1 MVSGSLSLLM
11 RRDVL
16 SVDLMA
22 ALSNPTGKIALI
34 LTTLVGF
41 AAGAGVGYLAGNQR
55 SAIAPQTP
63 EISAIPAANPGV
75 ISPAAGP
82 SAVPGAPAT
91 ESASALEPITAEEFL
106 EEIENAQNGAWGNM
120 KAMRRWADLNDRL
133 LISNPAEIAAK
144 LQAMGMKPGQ
154 EMSWNLV
161 MAAYSEKDPQGAWNF
176 ALAMPAGQSRQS
188 ALMAIISTVA
198 GQDPTRALSMA
209 DSIED
214 QQLKRQMRSMAIM
227 NIAQKDPRRA
237 LELATTSGSED
248 MEDHSISMIFH
259 QWARKDPEGAKVAF
273 SQLTGRNADQARMSL
288 ISSLAQSD
296 PKAAWQFANSLPASS
311 MGQMDPRQQVIQTW
325 AQSDPQAALKAALEI
340 QETGSRASAIS
351 AAVSSWAR
359 SDFQGALQYA
369 INVPDSTMRSDV
381 LRAMSMNPAGNRQEL
396 LDAVFEHM
404 PTGDNFQQSVSQI
417 MSSWAREDP
426 AAAAAAAAQLPPG
439 RIFSQSVSL
448 IASQWS
454 QTGRKEEVFAWAKT
468 LPEGEART
476 GALGSLF
483 SQWST
488 QDPQAAIAALGSL
501 APGDRNQAIRSIS
514 SGWSNKNPEAVL
526 QWSASLPN
534 AEERR
539 DVIRDAVSQWANSA
553 PEAAA
558 SYVRG
563 LGEEDRGPAMRA
575 VVDRWASKDAEA
587 AAEWLAVQPAGS
599 SKDSAITA
607 LARKIS
613 SEDPET
619 AISWAATIS
628 DPKNRDRQIENLARD
643 WMRQDAATAKAWIS
657 SSNLSQEIKTRLQDS
672 NSGSRQSNT
681 RN

>member
-1 MVSGSLSLLM
+1 MKLTL
-11 RRDVL
+11 
-16 SVDLMA
+16 
-22 ALSNPTGKIALI
+22 T
-34 LTTLVGF
+34 LTTLAGF
-41 AAGAGVGYLAGNQR
+41 AVGAGVGFFVGQQAPAVTAATPGGPTKSLAS
-55 SAIAPQTP
+55 SAST
-63 EISAIPAANPGV
+63 SFSSTG
-75 ISPAAGP
+75 AGP
-82 SAVPGAPAT
+82 EAVTQDVPQG
-91 ESASALEPITAEEFL
+91 LKPITAEEFL
-106 EEIENAQNGAWGNM
+106 VEIENAQSGAWGNM
-120 KAMRRWADLNDRL
+120 KSMRRWADLNDRL
-133 LISNPAEIAAK
+133 LISNPGELAAK

-154 EMSWNLV
+154 EMGWNLV

-176 ALAMPAGQSRQS
+176 ALTMPPGTSRQA

-198 GQDPTRALSMA
+198 NQDPTRALSMS
-209 DSIED
+209 DSIDD
-214 QQLKRQMRSMAIM
+214 QQLRRQMRSMAIM

-237 LELATTSGSED
+237 LELVTTAGDDSI
-248 MEDHSISMIFH
+248 EDHSVSMIFH
-259 QWARKDPEGAKVAF
+259 QWAQKDPEGAKAAF
-273 SQLTGRNADQARMSL
+273 SKLTGRNAEQARMSL

-296 PKAAWQFANSLPASS
+296 PKSAWQFANSLPASA
-311 MGQMDPRQQVIQTW
+311 MGTMDPRQQVIQTW

-340 QETGSRASAIS
+340 QESGSRASAIS
-351 AAVSSWAR
+351 SAVSSWAR

-369 INVPDSTMRSDV
+369 INVSDSTTRSDV
-381 LRAMSMNPAGNRQEL
+381 LRAMSMNPSGNRQEL
-396 LDAVFEHM
+396 LDAVFEYM

-417 MSSWAREDP
+417 ISSWAREDP
-426 AAAAAAAAQLPPG
+426 AAAAAAAAQLPLG
-439 RIFSQSVSL
+439 RIFSQSVSM

-468 LPEGEART
+468 LPEGEARR

-483 SQWST
+483 SQWSS
-488 QDPQAAIAALGSL
+488 QDPQGAIAALTSL
-501 APGDRNQAIRSIS
+501 DPADRKQAIQSIS

-526 QWSASLPN
+526 QWSASLTS

-558 SYVRG
+558 RYVRG

-587 AAEWLAVQPAGS
+587 AAEWLAVQPAGT

-607 LARKIS
+607 LTRKIS

-628 DPKNRDRQIENLARD
+628 DPKNRERQMESLARD
-643 WMRQDAATAKAWIS
+643 WVRQDAVTARAWIS
-657 SSNLSQEIKTRLQDS
+657 ASNLPQEIKNRLQNPEPD
-672 NSGSRQSNT
+672 SRQRSN